1 MKFEKDV
8 EQREVHLKNGR
19 KKIRKKQNNKEEQKT
34 KD

>member
-8 EQREVHLKNGR
+8 EQREVHLKNRR
-19 KKIRKKQNNKEEQKT
+19 KKIMEKKYKEEQKI

>member
-8 EQREVHLKNGR
+8 EQREVQLKNRR
-19 KKIRKKQNNKEEQKT
+19 KKIMEKKYKEEQKI